1 MLLLLVSKRSSCSLH
16 CSTIIELVSFRIA
29 SIQLDTDSGGSRPE
43 IRGEGGRTQKKV
55 FFSAL
60 WASVWSKNKR
70 GGAHPVDPPL
80 TTDKYVFKNLC
91 YARAPACLANVFI
104 YSRAD
109 KCWAVKRALRSSF
122 NVWCG
127 VGLARALFPRFQCAW
142 GPAKFSFLQTR
153 NFIFFL

>member
-16 CSTIIELVSFRIA
+16 CSTVIELVSFRIA
-29 SIQLDTDSGGSRPE
+29 SIQLDTDSGGSRPSDKGEGGGLLDPE

-91 YARAPACLANVFI
+91 YARDPACLANVFI

-122 NVWCG
+122 NV
-127 VGLARALFPRFQCAW
+127 
-142 GPAKFSFLQTR
+142 
-153 NFIFFL
+153 